1 MKSDRILCLGQC
13 LELFFGALL
22 QLPSTGS
29 HRGKDEGIYLR
40 VIYKRRNGEKD
51 PEFFT
56 FGATKTKT

>member
-1 MKSDRILCLGQC
+1 MLS

-22 QLPSTGS
+22 QQPSAGP

-51 PEFFT
+51 LEFFT

>member
-1 MKSDRILCLGQC
+1 MLS

-22 QLPSTGS
+22 QLPSTGP